1 MIKWRNWVLIQELSL
16 FSHREKI
23 DSAPF
28 AISVLT
34 KQNDILPSERTS
46 CYLPDRYRYIHSG
59 GCDFFK
65 LISWNLVYLTSDGRH
80 VSDRWALTDLNCRD
94 PDKFNNVCKHGRLKS
109 ARGQSACVHRAP
121 LEGPHL
127 NRDHKTHVYQT
138 PIGFINSPQIR
149 TCEAF
154 NMMYSLARA
163 YLQIYNSIS
172 IQFISWFRINFN
184 EIISHSGS
192 AFAFTR
198 W

>member
-1 MIKWRNWVLIQELSL
+1 MAKLSTHLRAITIFTQRKPSCGNPLPYLYWQNKLLNYKWYLTFWENQLLSTWQIQVYSL
-16 FSHREKI
+16 WRLQR
-23 DSAPF
+23 D
-28 AISVLT
+28 
-34 KQNDILPSERTS
+34 
-46 CYLPDRYRYIHSG
+46 Y
-59 GCDFFK
+59 
-65 LISWNLVYLTSDGRH
+65 YLTSDGRH
-80 VSDRWALTDLNCRD
+80 VSDRWALTDLNCCD
-94 PDKFNNVCKHGRLKS
+94 PDKFNNVCKHGLLQS
-109 ARGQSACVHRAP
+109 AWGQSACVHRAP

-138 PIGFINSPQIR
+138 PICFINSPQIR

-154 NMMYSLARA
+154 YMMYSFARA
-163 YLQIYNSIS
+163 YLQIYNSIW